1 MYKRQSLNNL
11 KSVIR
16 HKLTQRVE
24 MRRIP
29 ELTFKI
35 DRALEKGLAVL
46 KVLDKLR
53 DQKNNL

>member
-1 MYKRQSLNNL
+1 
-11 KSVIR
+11 
-16 HKLTQRVE
+16 